1 MTPGQVRRMPPTECI
16 IFLESRPPIYDT
28 KAIPFDKPEYG
39 FTAADWLK
47 DRYSAALALGDYE
60 HPVRTIYDAK
70 NFRYITLSRDKCLDF
85 VTDREEI
92 ERLKV
97 MAKTDRTIYSC
108 EVDERDLLYLSFDSA
123 RKRSMDEI
131 AELYRQAVKES
142 EEEVEQIKGLALLH
156 DVDTEEIIKKAEE
169 TDKTGWT
176 GDTFAD
182 LCGRYWEKLKEIE
195 KEIISNAMDDGLNEE
210 QMINIFLAPTDDMD
224 NLRRA
229 YVIDNK
235 RNGDDR

>member
-1 MTPGQVRRMPPTECI
+1 M
-16 IFLESRPPIYDT
+16 
-28 KAIPFDKPEYG
+28 
-39 FTAADWLK
+39 
-47 DRYSAALALGDYE
+47 ALGDYE

-123 RKRSMDEI
+123 RKRSVDEI

-156 DVDTEEIIKKAEE
+156 DVDTEELIKKAEE

-182 LCGRYWEKLKEIE
+182 LCGRYWDKLKEIE
-195 KEIISNAMDDGLNEE
+195 KEIISNAMDDGLDEE